1 MKKDNIRKKWI
12 GKKIRQHRLKIDITQ
27 KKLAEMLNVKAA
39 SICGWEKGK
48 SYPTISNLVLISK
61 ILKIPVTIDQTE
73 LTQIEK
79 EESDV
84 ASKI

>member
-1 MKKDNIRKKWI
+1 MRKTDITRKWL
-12 GKKIRQHRLKIDITQ
+12 GKKIRQYRLKVDLTQ
-27 KKLAEMLNVKAA
+27 RKLAELLNIKAPA
-39 SICGWEKGK
+39 VCMWERGK

-79 EESDV
+79 ETSD
-84 ASKI
+84 ATTKI